1 MNIYDYFF
9 LFFILKI
16 RPFYKKVCAWM
27 YKTQIQHVNFD
38 TILLALQY
46 GNFEGRTFFGEF
58 ILIIFRNFN
67 R

>member
-1 MNIYDYFF
+1 
-9 LFFILKI
+9 
-16 RPFYKKVCAWM
+16 M